1 MKENKYFKNE
11 NASQLLKNTDQ
22 IQKHFLIN
30 NLVLYSFMVM
40 FLYKGQ
46 PFKRA
51 YHSSYITYLY
61 HEFDRS
67 PSSGKRDSFGDN
79 EIALNMPNYS
89 RIQSDRRLWTQ
100 YCPPISLAY
109 TNSEF
114 PAQAPS

>member
-1 MKENKYFKNE
+1 VKENKYFKNE

-61 HEFDRS
+61 HDFDRS
-67 PSSGKRDSFGDN
+67 PSPGNSMWKENRSGTTKLQVHPFCKAR
-79 EIALNMPNYS
+79 
-89 RIQSDRRLWTQ
+89 QRRTAR
-100 YCPPISLAY
+100 AY
-109 TNSEF
+109 TEHK
-114 PAQAPS
+114 